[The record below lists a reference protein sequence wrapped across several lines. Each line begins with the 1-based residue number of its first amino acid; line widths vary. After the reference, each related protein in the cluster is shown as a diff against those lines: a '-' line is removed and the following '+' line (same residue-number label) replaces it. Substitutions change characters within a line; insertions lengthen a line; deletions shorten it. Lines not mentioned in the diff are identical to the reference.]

1 MARPRPA
8 QYEKGQR
15 LLRRQMLRLLGRLQ
29 GLPRL
34 QKVIQYAKKVRMK
47 ILTFF
52 VVYAYLSAS
61 IIISNVS
68 FSPPAFVPSPFMT

>member
-34 QKVIQYAKKVRMK
+34 QKVINKQKGQDK

>member
-15 LLRRQMLRLLGRLQ
+15 LLRRQMLRLLERLQ

-34 QKVIQYAKKVRMK
+34 QKMINKKGQDK

-52 VVYAYLSAS
+52 ML
-61 IIISNVS
+61 I
-68 FSPPAFVPSPFMT
+68 